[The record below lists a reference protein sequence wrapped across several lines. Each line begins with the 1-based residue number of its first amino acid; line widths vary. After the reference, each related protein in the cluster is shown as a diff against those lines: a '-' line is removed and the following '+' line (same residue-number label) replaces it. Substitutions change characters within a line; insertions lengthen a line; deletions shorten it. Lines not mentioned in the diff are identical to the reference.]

1 MCIDIAGAISLW
13 EELGG
18 YASEKKKATKN
29 KSTEKKQKSAAEFV
43 EPDGIVIYTDGSMR
57 SGTGG
62 YCSVV
67 MKDHEFVTSH
77 GKQVPSTTNNQ
88 MEILGVLSALVYVKH
103 NNIKSAT
110 IYSDSEYV
118 VKGLNEWVSG
128 WIRNGWKTASGK
140 DVANKELWERM
151 VSVVTELKR
160 FGVLLCIA
168 WISGHHGTEGNE
180 RADKLANFF
189 SELKV
194 DV

>member
-1 MCIDIAGAISLW
+1 MYMDIEAAVSLLD
-13 EELGG
+13 ELGG
-18 YASEKKKATKN
+18 YVSEKKSATKN

-57 SGTGG
+57 ATGTGG

-67 MKDHEFVTSH
+67 MKDHVFVTSY
-77 GKQVPSTTNNQ
+77 GNQVHNTTNNQ
-88 MEILGVLSALVYVKH
+88 MEILGVLSALCYVKH

-118 VKGLNEWVSG
+118 VKGINEWVRN
-128 WIRNGWKTASGK
+128 WIDNGWKTSGGK
-140 DVANKELWERM
+140 DVANKELWIRM
-151 VSVVTELKR
+151 CRILNELVD
-160 FGVLLCIA
+160 GGALLHIS

-189 SELKV
+189 SDLKS
-194 DV
+194 